1 MKRYLIM
8 FIALVSL
15 IAMGSPVMADGVS
28 GAFGPGNSA
37 AGRDSEIPGSSQPN
51 CLGDVINDLARQGLI
66 NGAGGDPTGIISGV
80 FSLAAV
86 VDFFD
91 VETCSDF
98 EE

>member
-1 MKRYLIM
+1 MKRSLIM

-28 GAFGPGNSA
+28 GDFGPGNSA

-51 CLGDVINDLARQGLI
+51 CLGDIINDLAHQGQI
-66 NGAGGDPTGIISGV
+66 NGAGGDPTGIISDV

-86 VDFFD
+86 VGFLGL
-91 VETCSDF
+91 ETCSDF